1 VKSVTPRGIF
11 GLFAGMLLVMSS
23 AFAQTYPDK
32 AIKFIV
38 PYAPGGA
45 TDLVARAVGKE
56 MSLTL
61 GQPIIIENRPGNVGA
76 IAAAF
81 TAKSAPDGYT
91 ICLCTDGPL
100 AILPTLQPS
109 TITYKTSSDF
119 ALVSLVSRV
128 ELGLFARADLP
139 ASNLADLVAA
149 AKAAP
154 GKLTYATASV
164 PGPNYLAFEAFLQR
178 AGIQML
184 NVPYKGDGPAV
195 VALAGGEVDLFV
207 GGLQSALPM
216 VQAGRAKAI
225 AMTGMSRSKLAP
237 NVPTVNESGYP
248 GYEHSAWSGVVVPA
262 GTPPSIINQLQSAI
276 VLAVKQPAVVKI
288 FDANALVA
296 VGGTP
301 EEFRKVIE
309 QDTAKFAAVIK
320 RLNIKL
326 D

>member
-1 VKSVTPRGIF
+1 MKDVAHQRTVAF
-11 GLFAGMLLVMSS
+11 FAGLLLVMSN

-32 AIKFIV
+32 PIKLIV

-56 MSLTL
+56 MSVTL

-81 TAKSAPDGYT
+81 TAKSDADGYT
-91 ICLCTDGPL
+91 MCLCTDGPL
-100 AILPTLQPS
+100 AITPTLQPN
-109 TITYKTSSDF
+109 TVTYKTSRDF
-119 ALVSLVSRV
+119 ALVSLVNRV
-128 ELGLFARADLP
+128 ELGLFARADFP

-149 AKAAP
+149 AKGSP
-154 GKLTYATASV
+154 GKFTYATASV

-178 AGIQML
+178 AGIAML

-195 VALAGGEVDLFV
+195 IALAGGEVDLFV

-225 AMTGMSRSKLAP
+225 AMTGMARSKLAP
-237 NVPTVNESGYP
+237 KVPTVDESGYP
-248 GYEHSAWSGVVVPA
+248 GYEHSAWSGIVVPA
-262 GTPPSIINQLQSAI
+262 GTKPSIVNQLHGAI
-276 VLAVKQPAVVKI
+276 VLAVKQPAVVRI

-296 VGGTP
+296 VGSTP

-309 QDTAKFAAVIK
+309 QDTSKFAEVIR